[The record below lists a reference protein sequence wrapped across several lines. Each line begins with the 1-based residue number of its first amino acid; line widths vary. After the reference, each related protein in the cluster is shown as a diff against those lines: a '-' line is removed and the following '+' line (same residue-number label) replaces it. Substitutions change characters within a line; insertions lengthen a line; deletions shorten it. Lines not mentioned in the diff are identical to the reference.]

1 MYHFAKDGEK
11 LPLSNFVE
19 KEKKKVLN
27 FGKIPQSYSEIIVL
41 YHHLWIRDET
51 SILYKNAF

>member
-19 KEKKKVLN
+19 KEKKSAEFWENSTIL
-27 FGKIPQSYSEIIVL
+27 F
-41 YHHLWIRDET
+41 RDNCT
-51 SILYKNAF
+51 LSPPLDQR